1 MMTSRLKMGSW
12 TAGLLVLTVLAF
24 PRLSPGQNAS
34 EGLAAGLSLSGGY
47 VFPSDKAHGQHLAGG
62 AALVLEFSPYMALE
76 IEGAFSAVP
85 TESLPLGLSQGRLYH
100 VPVLMNIRFRLP
112 LKNVPLVPFLTVGG
126 GYAFNIMKLDA
137 AMVNNFK
144 DLGFEVSE
152 TCESAA
158 LLQAGA
164 GLEILLSSRVAVEAF
179 GLYRLSQ
186 AKGEWS
192 MADTVT
198 GIRVSGTIDKV
209 DLNAIVAGCGLRF
222 FF

>member
-1 MMTSRLKMGSW
+1 MTSRLKMGSC
-12 TAGLLVLTVLAF
+12 TAGLLVLIMLAF
-24 PRLSPGQNAS
+24 PRLSPGQS
-34 EGLAAGLSLSGGY
+34 GGEGLAVGLSLSGGY

-85 TESLPLGLSQGRLYH
+85 TESQPLGLSQGWLYH

-112 LKNVPLVPFLTVGG
+112 LKNMPLVPFLTVGG

-137 AMVNNFK
+137 TMVDNFK

-152 TCESAA
+152 TCGPAA

-164 GLEILLSSRVAVEAF
+164 GLEILLSSKVAVEAF
-179 GLYRLSQ
+179 GLYRLSE

-222 FF
+222 LF